1 MGDFYPH
8 VPAWPWLVLT
18 QQSRTSFTGLPICRP
33 SSSDDTLGLKC
44 IMLTSSGL
52 IMIVILKRGFGSG

>member
-18 QQSRTSFTGLPICRP
+18 GLHSQGYQFVGV

-52 IMIVILKRGFGSG
+52 IKIVILKRGFGSG